1 MCVFVGKSF
10 QIFLVRM
17 CKRMSVFVTAY
28 AITQLQQG
36 QDPLSVGRILQ
47 RSIRLMIP
55 VMSLQLIGLRLLLFQ
70 AYREQFSSF
79 DKK

>member
-1 MCVFVGKSF
+1 MGKSF
-10 QIFLVRM
+10 QIFLVRI
-17 CKRMSVFVTAY
+17 CKRMRVFVTAY
-28 AITQLQQG
+28 AIAQLKQG
-36 QDPLSVGRILQ
+36 QNPLSVERILQ

-55 VMSLQLIGLRLLLFQ
+55 VMLLQLIGLRLLLFQ